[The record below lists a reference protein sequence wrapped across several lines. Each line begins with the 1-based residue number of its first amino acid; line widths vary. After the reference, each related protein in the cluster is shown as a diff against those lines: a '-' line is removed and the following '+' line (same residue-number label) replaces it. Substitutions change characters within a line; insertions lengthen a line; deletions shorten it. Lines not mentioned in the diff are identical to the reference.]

1 MRAWLL
7 EQWDLLLA
15 AVFIAI
21 ATSTVIG
28 FKDGAKGGAI
38 FVSNTSAAIM
48 AFVLSPIL
56 AKQGYSWEW
65 IGVFGLI
72 CGACGASMF
81 GVLTALS
88 RAIDRRRDKLADSII
103 DRVVPEEKK

>member
-1 MRAWLL
+1 MRTWLA

-15 AVFIAI
+15 GVFIAI

-48 AFVLSPIL
+48 AFVLSPLL

-65 IGVFGLI
+65 IGIFGLV

-88 RAIDRRRDKLADSII
+88 KAIDRRRDNLANKII
-103 DRVVPEEKK
+103 DRVAPEDKP

>member
-1 MRAWLL
+1 MREWFSA
-7 EQWDLLLA
+7 QWDLLLA
-15 AVFIAI
+15 AIFIAI

-28 FKDGAKGGAI
+28 FKDGTKGGAI
-38 FVSNTSAAIM
+38 FVSNM
-48 AFVLSPIL
+48 AGALLASVLSPLL

-65 IGVFGLI
+65 IGIFGLL

-88 RAIDRRRDKLADSII
+88 RAIDRRRDKLADQII
-103 DRVVPEEKK
+103 DRVAPGDKP